1 MIQVNDKT
9 KILIF
14 LICIVAL
21 VSTVNSTYARY
32 VSAANGTVTTNLAR
46 WQLFVNSEN
55 ITSNYESSM
64 TFTPVILPNENV
76 AANKIAP
83 SSKGYFDIAINPE
96 NVDVSFIY
104 DISVNIPEDSLITDI
119 KVTDYAIVEG
129 LEITAEDNTLT
140 KTALTTSNLTNTL
153 LYDNNVENFIFK
165 PFVVRMYFSWVDDE
179 TGTMS
184 DADDAN
190 IGNMITNGEDTK
202 FVLGLNVSFKQYTG
216 EPENNNNPQPDNTGG
231 SENGEQE
238 PSGGETPVDPEDPE
252 DPDNPDNP
260 DNTEDPEQQEPES

>member
-32 VSAANGTVTTNLAR
+32 VSAANGTVTTDLAR

-55 ITSNYESSM
+55 ITSNYETSM
-64 TFTPVILPNENV
+64 TFTPVILPNNNV

-96 NVDVSFIY
+96 NVDVSFTY
-104 DISVNIPEDSLITDI
+104 DINVNIPEDSLITDI

-129 LEITAEDNTLT
+129 TEITAEDSSLT
-140 KTALTTSNLTNTL
+140 KVALSTSNLTDTL
-153 LYDNNVENFIFK
+153 LYDNSKENFIFK

-179 TGTMS
+179 NGTMS
-184 DADDAN
+184 DEDDAN

-202 FVLGLNVSFKQYTG
+202 FVLGIDVSFKQYTG
-216 EPENNNNPQPDNTGG
+216 EEDTTSNNEQTNTDETIEPDNSGQ
-231 SENGEQE
+231 ENLE
-238 PSGGETPVDPEDPE
+238 P
-252 DPDNPDNP
+252 
-260 DNTEDPEQQEPES
+260 TE